1 MISVGPKKI
10 DKYVDNST
18 TMWYTILNGEVKQS
32 IVEHVSQEN
41 NKQIQMGFEAFN
53 GLIGNAMKSL
63 EKLKAKGMGEYG
75 LSGTYTLC
83 LLQLYT
89 APEGMTRTQLAHTCG
104 VDRAQIT
111 RVIGELIAKELVLEL
126 GSGSN
131 YRKKCVLTE
140 KGREVTVG
148 INALVH
154 KINTFVSGNIPKE
167 RLEIFYETLREICE
181 NLKKAEEFL

>member
-1 MISVGPKKI
+1 MKKI

-18 TMWYTILNGEVKQS
+18 TMCYTILDKEVKEAV
-32 IVEHVSQEN
+32 VEYVSKGKSQPT
-41 NKQIQMGFEAFN
+41 QTGFEAFN

-83 LLQLYT
+83 LRQLYGT
-89 APEGMTRTQLAHTCG
+89 PEGMTRTQLSRTCG

-111 RVIGELIAKELVLEL
+111 RVVGELIAKELVLEL

-140 KGREVTVG
+140 KGREVTAEINELVSR
-148 INALVH
+148 INA
-154 KINTFVSGNIPKE
+154 FVSGDIPKE
-167 RLEIFYETLREICE
+167 RLEIFYQTLSEICE